1 MLRALALATVIASPA
16 AAQDRIFNFSGID
29 SIDARNG
36 VHVEVVPGDTVTVT
50 ATARSGDA
58 GKLVVRKFGSWLAL
72 NRSTR
77 WFIFP
82 YGRQDDIL
90 VTVTLPTLRNIKAF
104 DTATATAAGFAG
116 DTLRA
121 EAIQGG
127 TVTVTDIDVADVT
140 LVATEGGTVTVT
152 GTCDTVIADGQYSAA
167 ITASGLACTNA
178 AATART
184 DATLALSASALASVS
199 TLSGGAVDLTGAPE
213 IVDYLPGMEPPALA
227 ATDDA
232 EG

>member
-1 MLRALALATVIASPA
+1 MLRAAALAILIATPA

-36 VHVEVVPGDTVTVT
+36 VHVEVVPGDEVTVT

-58 GKLVVRKFGSWLAL
+58 SKLVVRKFGPWLAL
-72 NRSTR
+72 NRDTR

-90 VTVTLPTLRNIKAF
+90 VTITLPELRNIKAF
-104 DTATATAAGFAG
+104 DQSTASATGFAG
-116 DTLRA
+116 ETLRA

-127 TVTVTDIDVADVT
+127 TVTVTDTEAETVT
-140 LVATEGGTVTVT
+140 LVATEGGSVTMT
-152 GTCDTVIADGQYSAA
+152 GTCETVVAEGQYGAMIAA
-167 ITASGLACTNA
+167 GDLACANA

-184 DATLALSASALASVS
+184 GATLTLNASTLAS
-199 TLSGGAVDLTGAPE
+199 TDDTGGGTISLIGAPQ
-213 IVDYLPGMEPPALA
+213 IVEYLPGMEPETEEPAQP
-227 ATDDA
+227 